1 MLKKY
6 LITFW
11 NVDGTDAYSVV
22 MESELCKLSE
32 TVNKWAE
39 KNRKKIKNAI
49 AYEQR
54 EIING

>member
-22 MESELCKLSE
+22 LESEPCKLSE

-54 EIING
+54 EITE